1 MRVTSLSLVLAMS
14 AINLS
19 TVLAQPGSFVINY
32 QGPSE
37 PEQQLSVLSFMAGA
51 VEPENPSYN
60 PKVTNY
66 TDWTCKPS
74 GAHPYPVIL
83 LHGLLAPSFTSWA
96 YLAQKLSENGY
107 CVFQLKYGML
117 PNLDD
122 VGGLTDIRDSAKEL
136 DAFVNKVLEAT
147 SATQVDVIGHS
158 EGTVVPRWYLRY
170 LDGADR
176 TRSLV
181 SVSPI
186 GRGTSL
192 QGLLGIS
199 QIFGFFDFLRKLV
212 EQYCPA
218 CVQLLDQSEFM
229 QELYAGDQE
238 SVPGVRYLNL
248 VTHNDQL
255 VTPYTRGLMKI
266 VTKGVEKME
275 KTAKKIKSKL
285 HHDDHQSPLKH
296 GYDDEDEADNNNNNN
311 SSNNNDEDDNDEDE
325 DEHKDAPME
334 LVMRNE
340 DIQNMVLE
348 DYCNLD
354 ETHSNHF
361 ALFRAPFTFSAIDA
375 FLTPWEKSSSP
386 RELKCSLD

>member
-1 MRVTSLSLVLAMS
+1 MRVATLSLMLAVS
-14 AINLS
+14 AINIS
-19 TVLAQPGSFVINY
+19 TAFAQSGSFVINY
-32 QGPSE
+32 QAPSE

-51 VEPENPSYN
+51 VEPEDPSYN
-60 PKVTNY
+60 PEVTDY
-66 TDWTCKPS
+66 TDWSCKPS
-74 GAHPYPVIL
+74 KAHPYPVIM

-136 DAFVNKVLEAT
+136 DAYVDKVLDAT
-147 SATQVDVIGHS
+147 GATQVDLIGHS

-199 QIFGFFDFLRKLV
+199 QVFGIFDFLSKQV

-218 CVQLLDQSEFM
+218 CVQLLDKSDFM
-229 QELYAGDQE
+229 QELYEDDQE

-248 VTHNDQL
+248 VTRNDQL
-255 VTPYTRGLMKI
+255 VTPFTRGLMK
-266 VTKGVEKME
+266 VAKGVKKGVKKTVEKIE
-275 KTAKKIKSKL
+275 KKL
-285 HHDDHQSPLKH
+285 QHPLKH
-296 GYDDEDEADNNNNNN
+296 GE
-311 SSNNNDEDDNDEDE
+311 DEDDEKDDDDDEVDGE
-325 DEHKDAPME
+325 ESPKDLIMK
-334 LVMRNE
+334 NE

-348 DYCNLD
+348 DYCDLD

-375 FLTPWEKSSSP
+375 FLSPWEKSTSL
-386 RELKCSLD
+386 RKLVCSLD

>member
-1 MRVTSLSLVLAMS
+1 
-14 AINLS
+14 
-19 TVLAQPGSFVINY
+19 
-32 QGPSE
+32 
-37 PEQQLSVLSFMAGA
+37 
-51 VEPENPSYN
+51 
-60 PKVTNY
+60 
-66 TDWTCKPS
+66 
-74 GAHPYPVIL
+74 
-83 LHGLLAPSFTSWA
+83 WA
-96 YLAQKLSENGY
+96 YLAQQLSENGY

-136 DAFVNKVLEAT
+136 DNFVDKVLEAT
-147 SATQVDVIGHS
+147 NATQVDIIGHS

-170 LDGADR
+170 LDGAER

-199 QIFGFFDFLRKLV
+199 QVFGFFDFLHKQV

-229 QELYAGDQE
+229 EELYAEDQE

-248 VTHNDQL
+248 VTRNDQL
-255 VTPYTRGLMKI
+255 VTPFTRGLMKV
-266 VTKGVEKME
+266 VTKGVEKMK
-275 KTAKKIKSKL
+275 KTTKKIKSKL
-285 HHDDHQSPLKH
+285 HHDDHQRPLKH
-296 GYDDEDEADNNNNNN
+296 GDDDEDEADNSNNNNNNNN
-311 SSNNNDEDDNDEDE
+311 SDNDDDDEDE
-325 DEHKDAPME
+325 DEDKDAPKE
-334 LVMRNE
+334 LVMGNE

-348 DYCNLD
+348 DYCDLD

-375 FLTPWEKSSSP
+375 FLSPWEKSSSP

>member
-1 MRVTSLSLVLAMS
+1 MLAIS
-14 AINLS
+14 AINIS
-19 TVLAQPGSFVINY
+19 TAFAQSASFVINY

-37 PEQQLSVLSFMAGA
+37 PEHQLSVLSIMAGA
-51 VEPENPSYN
+51 AEPEDPSYK
-60 PKVTNY
+60 PKVTDY
-66 TDWTCKPS
+66 TDWSCKPS
-74 GAHPYPVIL
+74 KVHPYPVII

-117 PNLDD
+117 PDLDD

-136 DAFVNKVLEAT
+136 DAYVDKVLDAT
-147 SATQVDVIGHS
+147 DATQVDLIGHS

-170 LDGADR
+170 LDGAAK

-192 QGLLGIS
+192 QGLLGVS
-199 QIFGFFDFLRKLV
+199 QVFGFFDFLSKQV
-212 EQYCPA
+212 AQYCPA
-218 CVQLLDQSEFM
+218 CVQLLDNSDFM
-229 QELYAGDQE
+229 QKLYADDQE

-248 VTHNDQL
+248 VTRNDQL
-255 VTPYTRGLMKI
+255 VTPFTRGLMKI
-266 VTKGVEKME
+266 TKRVKKGVKKTVSKIEK
-275 KTAKKIKSKL
+275 KL
-285 HHDDHQSPLKH
+285 QHPLKH
-296 GYDDEDEADNNNNNN
+296 GDKKEDDDDNNDDEG
-311 SSNNNDEDDNDEDE
+311 EDDNEDQ
-325 DEHKDAPME
+325 DTPKG
-334 LVMRNE
+334 LVMKND

-348 DYCNLD
+348 DYCDLD

-375 FLTPWEKSSSP
+375 FLSPWEKSIS
-386 RELKCSLD
+386 RKKLVCSLD